1 MKKWVVLMF
10 VASCYGV
17 HGQAPVADF
26 KLPNVVDGG
35 TVSLSSYPTCSALA
49 IVFTSNACPYDGY
62 YTARIKDLIDTYQ
75 GKIQFILVN
84 SFQEPE
90 ENVDKMKTAYAR
102 WGLPVPYLAD
112 KDQSVL
118 NALGARKSPEVF
130 LLKESGGK
138 YNVVYNGAID
148 DNPQMASAATR
159 LYLRSAIDKTLAGQ
173 KPDAASVR
181 PTGCSIRK
189 K

>member
-1 MKKWVVLMF
+1 MKKWIVLLM
-10 VASCYGV
+10 VASGV
-17 HGQAPVADF
+17 TLWAQAPVADF
-26 KLPNVVDGG
+26 KLTNVVDGG
-35 TVSLSSYPTCSALA
+35 TVSLTTYPTCSAVA
-49 IVFTSNACPYDGY
+49 IIFTSNACPYDGY
-62 YTARIKDLIDTYQ
+62 YTARIKDLVDTYQ
-75 GKIQFILVN
+75 GKIQFILIN

-90 ENVDKMKTAYAR
+90 ESIEKMKAAYAR

-112 KDQSVL
+112 KEQTVMNS
-118 NALGARKSPEVF
+118 LGAKKSPEVF
-130 LLKESGGK
+130 LLKEASGK

-159 LYLRSAIDKTLAGQ
+159 RYLKSAIDKILAGQ
-173 KPDAASVR
+173 NPDAPMVR